1 MRQNCQK
8 FREIAQQFF
17 LVSFV
22 KNFVKLHNIFFGEFC
37 QKFRFFG
44 ELKYFLIYTF
54 IACSIEI
61 WLHQIEENI
70 LSYQYL

>member
-8 FREIAQQFF
+8 FREIAQQF
-17 LVSFV
+17 
-22 KNFVKLHNIFFGEFC
+22 FFGEFC

-54 IACSIEI
+54 ITCSIEI